1 MWMLIGKEVNMYPFY
16 NAPTFPF
23 GSPFIPFQARKR
35 VPTIDRYIPEL
46 CTTGIVEN
54 TEGIASVDY
63 GVNPWIWKRLPN
75 QTLALWKVR
84 HPVSQS
90 GASLP
95 VNVVIPTGNSST
107 TVASGGATTGTSK
120 VSVVDNKGTKTQ
132 GSDVTVPTGSGGE
145 GQESYT
151 TEHIV
156 YIDKCSG
163 IFRLLGVTAQ
173 GSQANASSE
182 DSTPVENSVKSK

>member
-1 MWMLIGKEVNMYPFY
+1 MYPFY
-16 NAPTFPF
+16 NTPTFPF

-54 TEGIASVDY
+54 TEGTESVDY
-63 GVNPWIWKRLPN
+63 GINPCIWKRLPN

-84 HPVSQS
+84 HPVSQN

-95 VNVVIPTGNSST
+95 VNVVIPTSSSST
-107 TVASGGATTGTSK
+107 TVASVGVTTGTSK
-120 VSVVDNKGTKTQ
+120 VSVVDNKGTKVQ
-132 GSDVTVPTGSGGE
+132 GGDVTVTTGNGSDE
-145 GQESYT
+145 QASYT

-156 YIDKCSG
+156 YIDKCSD
-163 IFRLLGVTAQ
+163 IFRLLGVTSQ
-173 GSQANASSE
+173 NSPVPSSGGSAP
-182 DSTPVENSVKSK
+182 TENSVKSK